1 MARSVGRPRTSN
13 RPRGDVSAR
22 DEILLAAASLMAR
35 SGYAGTS
42 TRQIA
47 EEVGLTQ
54 STLYHYFG
62 SKREILST
70 LWMDILEAPLNLVAR
85 LLEADG
91 QPIARLHG
99 LVWFD
104 VTQMQESQYNYG
116 SLYLLPEIRRPEF
129 AHIAKARTTLREF
142 YARLTSRALQ
152 EGQSQS
158 DLGLVHLPYMM
169 VESIVFARA
178 NEQELGFTG
187 QELADA
193 AVRAIGLGPLST
205 SEVSASRDIVEAA
218 GVELRLLQ
226 APALKRG
233 LRP

>member
-1 MARSVGRPRTSN
+1 
-13 RPRGDVSAR
+13 
-22 DEILLAAASLMAR
+22 MAR

-70 LWMDILEAPLNLVAR
+70 LWMDILDAPLNLVAR
-85 LLEADG
+85 LLEADA

-129 AHIAKARTTLREF
+129 AHIANARTTLREF
-142 YARLTSRALQ
+142 YARLAGRAL
-152 EGQSQS
+152 EDGKSPKY
-158 DLGLVHLPYMM
+158 LGLVHLPYMM

-187 QELADA
+187 RELADA
-193 AVRAIGLGPLST
+193 AVRAIGLRPLSR
-205 SEVSASRDIVEAA
+205 SEVSTSKDIVDAA
-218 GVELRLLQ
+218 SVELRRMR
-226 APALKRG
+226 APALQT
-233 LRP
+233 RPPQ